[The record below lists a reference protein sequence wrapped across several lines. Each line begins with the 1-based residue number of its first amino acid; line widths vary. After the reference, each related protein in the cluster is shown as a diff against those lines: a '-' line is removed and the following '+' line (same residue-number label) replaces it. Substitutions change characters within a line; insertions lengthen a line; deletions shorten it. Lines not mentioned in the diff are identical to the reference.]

1 MTSVPTRPSLAAA
14 DPSIDL
20 AAVLPDTTD
29 CTILTPDASTV
40 AHGRCDPRRPAHL
53 EEAYSVQLSAVLP
66 QGALE
71 MLVYQDKPNLTLRLD
86 SGCEVA
92 VRLDHMTGPPERRQF
107 FCHLQ
112 DA

>member
-1 MTSVPTRPSLAAA
+1 MTSAPTHSNLSAAGPA
-14 DPSIDL
+14 IDL
-20 AAVLPDTTD
+20 ATILPETTD

-53 EEAYSVQLSAVLP
+53 EEAYSVQLSGVSP
-66 QGALE
+66 KGALE
-71 MLVYQDKPNLTLRLD
+71 MLVYQDKPDLRLRLD

-92 VRLDHMTGPPERRQF
+92 VRLDHMTGPPEQRQF

-112 DA
+112 DS